1 MAIPTPGEKTRPFP
15 ASVIASLLF
24 LACLFPGQHLI
35 SNLLPGISGVAT
47 VNPGLIIFDIPV
59 HLPVAIDLILVP
71 VLFFF
76 VYAVVI
82 LLYPSRRGTTTWRET
97 VPRLGAA
104 LAGSFVFLFAAA
116 SGGFI
121 SYLLQDRLPKNVR
134 NGIDSLGIT
143 ADISLPFPAYRTIH
157 LPGNIITLIGLV
169 IGFALC
175 IAKISRT
182 PGTKKIAP
190 LTREQRMTPYARM
203 QKEKKQ
209 AVFINKP
216 DAGNKLNAGN
226 KPDVIRQPTAA
237 NKRSTKTRCRNHP
250 LLTLEPEAVAY
261 MPMR

>member
-1 MAIPTPGEKTRPFP
+1 MAIPTRGKKDRPFP

-35 SNLLPGISGVAT
+35 SNLLPGLSGVAT
-47 VNPGLIIFDIPV
+47 VNPGLVIFDIPV

-71 VLFFF
+71 ALFFL

-82 LLYPSRRGTTTWRET
+82 LVYPSKRGVTTWRET
-97 VPRLGAA
+97 IPRLGAA
-104 LAGSFVFLFAAA
+104 LAGSLIFLFAAA

-121 SYLLQDRLPKNVR
+121 SYLVQDRLPKNVR

-143 ADISLPFPAYRTIH
+143 ADISLPFSAYKTIH
-157 LPGNIITLIGLV
+157 LPGNIITLLGLI

-190 LTREQRMTPYARM
+190 LTREQRMTPYERM
-203 QKEKKQ
+203 QREKKQ
-209 AVFINKP
+209 TV
-216 DAGNKLNAGN
+216 AGNKRDATS
-226 KPDVIRQPTAA
+226 KPDTIRQPLAA
-237 NKRSTKTRCRNHP
+237 NKSSAKARCQNHP

-261 MPMR
+261 MPMG

>member
-1 MAIPTPGEKTRPFP
+1 MAIPTRGKKDRPFP
-15 ASVIASLLF
+15 ALVIASLLF

-35 SNLLPGISGVAT
+35 SNLLPGISGRAT

-71 VLFFF
+71 ALFFL

-82 LLYPSRRGTTTWRET
+82 LLYPSRRSVTTWRET
-97 VPRLGAA
+97 IPRLGAA
-104 LAGSFVFLFAAA
+104 LAGSFIFLFAAA

-121 SYLLQDRLPKNVR
+121 SYLVQDRLPKNVR

-143 ADISLPFPAYRTIH
+143 ADISLPFSAFKTMH
-157 LPGNIITLIGLV
+157 LPGNIITLIGLI

-190 LTREQRMTPYARM
+190 LTREQRMTPYERM
-203 QKEKKQ
+203 QREKKQ
-209 AVFINKP
+209 PV
-216 DAGNKLNAGN
+216 AGN
-226 KPDVIRQPTAA
+226 KPAAINRPDTLRQPAA
-237 NKRSTKTRCRNHP
+237 INKPSTKARCQSQP

>member
-1 MAIPTPGEKTRPFP
+1 MAIPTRGKKDRPFP

-24 LACLFPGQHLI
+24 VACLFPGQRLI

-47 VNPGLIIFDIPV
+47 INPGLVIFDIPV

-71 VLFFF
+71 ALFFL

-82 LLYPSRRGTTTWRET
+82 LLYPSGSGVTAWRET
-97 VPRLGAA
+97 IPRLGAA
-104 LAGSFVFLFAAA
+104 LAGSLIFLFAAA
-116 SGGFI
+116 CGGFT
-121 SYLLQDRLPKNVR
+121 SYLVQDRLPKNVR

-143 ADISLPFPAYRTIH
+143 ADISLPFSAYKTIH

-182 PGTKKIAP
+182 PGTKKMAP
-190 LTREQRMTPYARM
+190 LTREQRMQR
-203 QKEKKQ
+203 EKRQ
-209 AVFINKP
+209 TVGSNRRDTMSKP
-216 DAGNKLNAGN
+216 DT
-226 KPDVIRQPTAA
+226 IRQPLA
-237 NKRSTKTRCRNHP
+237 TKTTSVTARCQNHP